1 MVIHARTAAID
12 LTGGA
17 RSGGLRRVCTHITSR
32 VAGVVGIGCLVAL
45 VLYGGW
51 ATQSVAQSRPTIDTS
66 LEGNTAFAPS
76 PQGAFLRSFLVP
88 GWGHRWVDG
97 GVASANATRWTVG
110 DLGIWILLINN
121 AWRKDINAGAL
132 ETQAFRHAGVQVS
145 PLDDRAYALA
155 ISSYLNSETYLEE
168 LLRARAFGNLTYG
181 EDPLYAWSWD
191 DISSYRSFQALR
203 EERETLQRRVLTLT
217 ATLVGYRLLS
227 GVFAARKASLAGAS
241 ATTTAHGGPPDE
253 GSNRFSVLPDRVQWH
268 PGLDGSVAL
277 RLSWS
282 IGHTRPRDPLRPE

>member
-1 MVIHARTAAID
+1 MWTC
-12 LTGGA
+12 TGATSPTRGQVP
-17 RSGGLRRVCTHITSR
+17 GKIRRVCTHIASS
-32 VAGVVGIGCLVAL
+32 VAGIVGMVCLMAL
-45 VLYGGW
+45 GLSGVI
-51 ATQSVAQSRPTIDTS
+51 TVHVMAQSTPTIDVPM
-66 LEGNTAFAPS
+66 EENAAFTPS

-88 GWGHRWVDG
+88 GWGQRWVDG

-121 AWRKDINAGAL
+121 AWRKDVNAGAL

-203 EERETLQRRVLTLT
+203 EERETLQRRVLTLS

-268 PGLDGSVAL
+268 PGFDGSVAL

-282 IGHTRPRDPLRPE
+282 IGHTRPKGLLRPE